1 MLCVRQ
7 ISITR
12 EVATYFQRKLF
23 IQKALGQDIINYNAL
38 ARKIAQEL
46 GTASTEAI
54 KSALIR
60 VAKKYKC
67 CFFFLLL

>member
-1 MLCVRQ
+1 MLYVRQ
-7 ISITR
+7 ISITQ

-23 IQKALGQDIINYNAL
+23 VQEALGQDIINYNAL

-46 GTASTEAI
+46 GAASMEAI

-67 CFFFLLL
+67 YIFVLLL